1 MRVDAVQI
9 IKDRLTM
16 QDVLLCYGYEP
27 NRAGFVCCP
36 FHNEKTPSMKVFD
49 KDYHCFGCGEN
60 GDIITFVQRL
70 FNLSFQDALN
80 KIDVDFC
87 LGLHNKPSLAE
98 YRKSQKWAQER
109 KAAQEKERAEKAR
122 IDFAYWTAF
131 DRWLLLEKNKKK
143 FAPRCPN
150 ESLHPKFVDALQ
162 NLEYAR
168 WLLEKAETRRW
179 QWENER
185 KSNKVNAS
193 DRYVVCG

>member
-1 MRVDAVQI
+1 MRIDVVQT

-16 QDVLLCYGYEP
+16 REVLERYGYEP

-70 FNLSFQDALN
+70 FDLSFQDALN

-109 KAAQEKERAEKAR
+109 KVAQEKEKAEKAR
-122 IDFAYWTAF
+122 IDLAYWTAF
-131 DRWLLLEKNKKK
+131 DRWLILEKNKKM
-143 FAPRCPN
+143 FAPICPN
-150 ESLHPKFVDALQ
+150 ENLHPKFVDALK
-162 NLEYAR
+162 NLEYAK
-168 WLLEKAETRRW
+168 WLLDEAEARRW

-193 DRYVVCG
+193 DRYVIRG